1 MVLRGCTQLPSRGS
15 GHSASLTLWSPEL
28 HPHSGGQLGPEGL
41 CEALPGSQG
50 HSDVTLTVQAV
61 PEQQR
66 ETSGR
71 AEETTA
77 FPTPLTWTPRPVLG
91 VGSSEQ
97 SGFD

>member
-15 GHSASLTLWSPEL
+15 GHSASQTLWSPEL

-41 CEALPGSQG
+41 CEALPGSLG

-66 ETSGR
+66 EMSGR

-77 FPTPLTWTPRPVLG
+77 FPTLLTWTPRPVLG
-91 VGSSEQ
+91 VGFSEQ